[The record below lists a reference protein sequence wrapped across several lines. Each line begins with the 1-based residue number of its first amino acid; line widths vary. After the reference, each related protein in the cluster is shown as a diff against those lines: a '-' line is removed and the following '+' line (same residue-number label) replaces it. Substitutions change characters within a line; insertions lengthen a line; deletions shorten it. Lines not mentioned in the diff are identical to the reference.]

1 MKYKTDMN
9 FIKSYINVINSVS
22 EITFAWGLKKAPV
35 NQVLLLNQVLKTH
48 KKALKQ
54 PQRPQ

>member
-9 FIKSYINVINSVS
+9 FIKSYINVINS
-22 EITFAWGLKKAPV
+22 EITFAWGRKKAPV
-35 NQVLLLNQVLKTH
+35 NQVLVFNQVLKTH

>member
-1 MKYKTDMN
+1 MNMKYKTDMN
-9 FIKSYINVINSVS
+9 FIKSYINVINS
-22 EITFAWGLKKAPV
+22 EITFAWGRKKAPV
-35 NQVLLLNQVLKTH
+35 NQALKTH